1 MLQQDKVPVALHAL
15 HQILY
20 TARHLTL
27 SGAADSQ
34 RLYRILD
41 WAEVLPT
48 LITCREEDTT
58 EEFRSILAGLGEEI
72 PEFSGLLANF
82 DANVSWPA
90 ASELE
95 QMWAACPPPRE
106 S

>member
-1 MLQQDKVPVALHAL
+1 MLQPDKVPAVLHAL
-15 HQILY
+15 HQALVR
-20 TARHLTL
+20 ARL
-27 SGAADSQ
+27 SALEGADSQ
-34 RLYRILD
+34 RLYKILD

-48 LITCREEDTT
+48 LITCREADTT
-58 EEFRSILAGLGEEI
+58 EEFRSILAGLGEDF

-95 QMWAACPPPRE
+95 QMWTACPPPRE